1 MHASNVNE
9 IKQNINPRRD
19 PSVLIVMSKEKKEK
33 KGWFQRRQEKQMKK
47 AGRMMGSF
55 LKGVKEALKEDT
67 ENKT

>member
-1 MHASNVNE
+1 
-9 IKQNINPRRD
+9 
-19 PSVLIVMSKEKKEK
+19 MSEQKKEK

-67 ENKT
+67 ENKS